1 MMNNELLDNWLSLS
15 HIQMKINNKLEIAFQ
30 DKHNIT
36 LKEFYVLYH
45 LLLADDKKLRLQD
58 LPDLVGLSQSA
69 VSRLVTRLE
78 AKNCKGLER
87 DVCEGDRRGV
97 YTRLSARGEEEVR
110 KCIDTFHQIY
120 VSAAS
125 EQNIKQ
131 ELQILIKKI

>member
-1 MMNNELLDNWLSLS
+1 MNIELLDNWLSLS
-15 HIQMKINNKLEIAFQ
+15 HIQTKINNELEIVFQ

-78 AKNCKGLER
+78 AKSCKTLER
-87 DVCEGDRRGV
+87 NVCEGDRRGV
-97 YTRLSARGEEEVR
+97 YTRLTAKGEEEIK
-110 KCIDTFHQIY
+110 KCIDTFNQVY
-120 VSAAS
+120 LSAAS

-131 ELQILIKKI
+131 ELQTLIKKI